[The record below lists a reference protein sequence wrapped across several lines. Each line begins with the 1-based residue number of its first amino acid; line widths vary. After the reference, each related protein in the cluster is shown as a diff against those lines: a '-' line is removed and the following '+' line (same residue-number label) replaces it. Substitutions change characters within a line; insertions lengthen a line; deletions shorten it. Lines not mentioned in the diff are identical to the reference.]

1 MAKILLSPDEQRYL
15 ADSEYLQK
23 EVSKLEG
30 QKSKLIQENNLA
42 SKRISDLIEEQIE
55 IEKKSKDVVFKAKEE
70 AGEIVSLAER
80 KLTAANLKEAEAVE
94 KVLILNEKIKEAE
107 NLIKSN
113 DGLQKNLVIQ
123 TAELKGK
130 VFELNELT
138 KKIREVADTL

>member
-130 VFELNELT
+130 VFELNELA